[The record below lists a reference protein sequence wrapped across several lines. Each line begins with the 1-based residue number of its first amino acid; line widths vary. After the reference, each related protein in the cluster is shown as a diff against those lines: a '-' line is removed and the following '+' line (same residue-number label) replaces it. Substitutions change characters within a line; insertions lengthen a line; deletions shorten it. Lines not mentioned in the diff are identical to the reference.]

1 MSFPAPSSPDSAE
14 TVLERRLL
22 ARLKEL
28 HHPCKEDPGFN
39 PIWRLGCEL
48 SIQVETKALSR
59 DNLHK
64 LCDHLLDRTLDNRAR
79 WMQTMLQPLADTDNL
94 TCLRTMITKDAAGS
108 DFDSFAAQ
116 WQHPAI
122 GCVFTAH
129 PTFLLS
135 NREIIRLM
143 SGLTGKPYI
152 PAGDSQSAH
161 ITLTEEHKQ
170 VLAAIEN
177 ARTAHGIICRLI
189 LEIAQEYFPEQWTH
203 LRPLPFDL
211 ASWVGYDMDG
221 RTDIG
226 WSDCVR
232 LRLMEKN
239 RQIGWYLDD
248 LSHMSRLSER
258 PDIAAV
264 LDKIRLE
271 LQAAQA
277 HTQKAQTL
285 FDAMQGRSDGLTAAA
300 NWLTN
305 PGNGRMTSL
314 KPIIARLRHLAA
326 GHSDHICA
334 PDLLLLASR
343 METFGLGIGR
353 VHFRINATQLH
364 NAVRRRLDAEK
375 PVDMSSRSTL
385 IRLNSLYES
394 EKPLAVNF
402 AALAMETTT
411 AVRQFLTIA
420 QFIKHIDSDNDIRL
434 LIAECERPATVLAA
448 IYLARLF
455 GVDGHVDISPL
466 FETPTALEGGERF
479 LDVLFSQPAYRKAV
493 TIRNR
498 ISIQTGFS
506 DAGRFIG
513 QIPAA
518 LSIERLQAN
527 MARLVDAHGLRNL
540 ECLIFNTH
548 GESMGRGAH
557 PCSFDDRLDHILSPW
572 ARMRFAERGLKLRHE
587 TSFQGGDGY
596 LWFATPDLA
605 LAFFTHMLEHRQSLP
620 ERMEDAE
627 KDSFYEAPAVTL
639 DFFRRVMRFQE
650 SLMASGAYH
659 RTLTAF
665 GLALLKVT
673 GSRKARRQSE
683 TGANERTD
691 LSKIRAIPHNAVL
704 QQLGYP
710 ANVVGGIG
718 QATRKELEPFTEWR
732 HNSPRFCSL
741 MNLVVTSR
749 TYASLRTMIAYGAL
763 FDGGYWATRP
773 HGKGQRHLTDPCLYL
788 ADLLE
793 HDDRYSAALELATR
807 LRIDELLLHRLLG
820 ETDENQTIL
829 DSDQRL
835 SLALL
840 HAVRIALIQDLF
852 LLAASIPRF
861 SAHNDISREDIME
874 QVFELRIPEALISL
888 REAYP
893 DSVPGPE
900 DYALS
905 EPSDYPDETAANYTG
920 INKNLIDPMEA
931 LYESLLSVSVAIS
944 NIFHAH
950 G

>member
-1 MSFPAPSSPDSAE
+1 MSFTKQPNHDSAE
-14 TVLERRLL
+14 ALLEDQLL
-22 ARLKEL
+22 TRLKEL
-28 HHPCKEDPGFN
+28 HLPREEDPGFN

-48 SIQVETKALSR
+48 SAQIETRALSR
-59 DNLHK
+59 NALHK
-64 LCDHLLDRTLDNRAR
+64 LCDHLLARSLDGRAR
-79 WMQTMLQPLADTDNL
+79 WMKTILKPLSCDDNL
-94 TCLRTMITKDAAGS
+94 ARLRAMIEADATRS
-108 DFDSFAAQ
+108 DFETFAAL
-116 WQHPAI
+116 WERPAA

-135 NREIIRLM
+135 NREITRLM
-143 SGLTGKPYI
+143 TCLTGEPYT
-152 PAGDSQSAH
+152 PAGDSQSSD
-161 ITLTEEHKQ
+161 ITLEEEHRQ
-170 VLAAIEN
+170 VLAAIKN
-177 ARTAHGIICRLI
+177 ARAAHGMICRLV
-189 LEIAQEYFPEQWTH
+189 LEVAQETFPDQWTR

-226 WSDCVR
+226 WSDCVH

-239 RQIGWYLDD
+239 QQLGWYLND
-248 LSHMSRLSER
+248 LKAMNCPPVR
-258 PDIAAV
+258 PEISAALEDICHE
-264 LDKIRLE
+264 LE
-271 LQAAQA
+271 AAQA
-277 HTQKAQTL
+277 HTEKAQGL
-285 FDAMQGRSDGLTAAA
+285 FGNMRDSANALTAAA
-300 NWLTN
+300 NWLTD
-305 PGNGRMTSL
+305 PGNGRMISL
-314 KPIIARLRHLAA
+314 KPIIDKLKRLTSD
-326 GHSDHICA
+326 HSDLACA
-334 PDLLLLASR
+334 PDLLLLAVR
-343 METFGLGIGR
+343 METFGLGVGR

-364 NAVRRRLDAEK
+364 NAVRRRLDGEK
-375 PVDMSSRSTL
+375 TVDMSSRSTL
-385 IRLNSLYES
+385 IRLNTLYES
-394 EKPLAVNF
+394 VKPLAVNF

-411 AVRQFLTIA
+411 AVRQFLTIS

-434 LIAECERPATVLAA
+434 LIAECERPATVMAA

-455 GVDGHVDISPL
+455 DVDKHVDVSPL

-479 LDVLFSQPAYRKAV
+479 LDVLFSQPAYRKAA
-493 TIRNR
+493 TTRGR

-513 QIPAA
+513 QIPAS

-527 MARLVDAHGLRNL
+527 MARLVDSHGLGDL

-557 PCSFDDRLDHILSPW
+557 PDSINARLDHALSPW
-572 ARMRFAERGLKLRHE
+572 ARMRFAERNLNLRHE

-596 LWFATPDLA
+596 LWFATPGLA
-605 LAFFTHMLEHRQSLP
+605 LALFTRILEHRQSLP
-620 ERMEDAE
+620 ALMADAE
-627 KDSFYEAPAVTL
+627 KDVFYEAPAITL
-639 DFFRRVMRFQE
+639 DFFKRVMRFQE

-659 RTLTAF
+659 RTLSAF
-665 GLALLKVT
+665 GLSLLKIT
-673 GSRKARRQSE
+673 GSRKARRQFESG
-683 TGANERTD
+683 TSERTD

-718 QATRKELEPFTEWR
+718 QATRKELEPFIEWR
-732 HNSPRFCSL
+732 HDSPRFCSL

-749 TYASLRTMIAYGAL
+749 THASLRTVIAYGAL

-793 HDDRYSAALELATR
+793 HDDRYGAALELATR
-807 LRIDELLLHRLLG
+807 LRIDELLLHRLLS
-820 ETDENQTIL
+820 ETDENRIIL
-829 DSDQRL
+829 DSDERMC
-835 SLALL
+835 LALL
-840 HAVRIALIQDLF
+840 HAVRITLIQHLF
-852 LLAASIPRF
+852 LLAARIPRF

-874 QVFELRIPEALISL
+874 QVFELRIPEALVSL

-893 DSVPGPE
+893 GSAPGPE
-900 DYALS
+900 DYSLD
-905 EPSDYPDETAANYTG
+905 EPSDYPDETAANYAG
-920 INKNLIDPMEA
+920 LNQNLIDPMEA